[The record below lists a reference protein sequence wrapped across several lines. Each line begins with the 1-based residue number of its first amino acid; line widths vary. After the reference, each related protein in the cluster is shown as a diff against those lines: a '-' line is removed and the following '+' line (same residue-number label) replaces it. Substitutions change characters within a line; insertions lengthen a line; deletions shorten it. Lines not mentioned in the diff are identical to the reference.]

1 MEDRNGRKTK
11 DVPSGEVAPK
21 ATRRTFTREY
31 KLRIVREA
39 AEAKKHGGIGA
50 LLRREGLY
58 STHLVAWRREFPLDG
73 EVSLEPKRRGPKPK
87 FTPDQKALQKLQREN
102 ERLRKKLELT
112 EALLDLQKKTL
123 VMLESLEPKDGSES

>member
-1 MEDRNGRKTK
+1 MEDRNGSKPK
-11 DVPSGEVAPK
+11 DVPGAEVAPK

-58 STHLVAWRREFPLDG
+58 STHLVAWRREFEQGGPAA
-73 EVSLEPKRRGPKPK
+73 LEPKRRGPKPK
-87 FTPDQKALQKLQREN
+87 FTAQERENQKLQREN
-102 ERLRKKLELT
+102 ERLRKRLELT